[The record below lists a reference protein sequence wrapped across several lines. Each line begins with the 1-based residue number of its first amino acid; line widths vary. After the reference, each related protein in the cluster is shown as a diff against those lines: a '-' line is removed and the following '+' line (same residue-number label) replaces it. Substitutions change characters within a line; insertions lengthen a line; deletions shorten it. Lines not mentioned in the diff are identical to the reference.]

1 MRFLLF
7 TVLLATVDGLSKLVW
22 HPFCHVFCHVLRGSN
37 KKSEISKSSES
48 FLFTLFAAS
57 ISPLPSFAPVANNN
71 TFQQIP
77 ANTCIEC
84 YLLPST
90 SARLIG
96 ISFVYPIRLVPLPV
110 IICYL
115 FAIICTAFSLEF
127 HYMLLTIR
135 NLINHAGCHVVWL
148 YSLLARPSTFLTQFW
163 LLTLETLKTN

>member
-7 TVLLATVDGLSKLVW
+7 TVLLATVDALSKLVW

-57 ISPLPSFAPVANNN
+57 ISPPPSSAPVANNN

-127 HYMLLTIR
+127 HYIDDKKLDKPR
-135 NLINHAGCHVVWL
+135 CHVVWL